1 MNIPNTAIIISI
13 FRSKENFI
21 PHGDTV
27 IHDGDDVLAIAD
39 EKAQTVIN
47 ELFNSKK
54 QAEFGKNLA
63 CFRIF

>member
-13 FRSKENFI
+13 FRGKENFI
-21 PHGDTV
+21 PRGDTV

-47 ELFNSKK
+47 ELLNS
-54 QAEFGKNLA
+54 
-63 CFRIF
+63 